1 MEKQADSKAT
11 GLKELLSGNNG
22 ITAFIARRDEKCET
36 VKYED
41 FVDKINAAKKIVAQ
55 LARQGFNLHFS
66 FSEEKTYSYPT
77 TGAVS
82 FDHILELA
90 LAIFNLGNSK
100 EKSFVL
106 YDIVCE
112 NLVPYMDRVNP

>member
-22 ITAFIARRDEKCET
+22 VTAFIARRDESCET

-55 LARQGFNLHFS
+55 LARQGLNLHFS
-66 FSEEKTYSYPT
+66 FLEGKTYSCPT
-77 TGAVS
+77 VGAVS

-90 LAIFNLGNSK
+90 LFLFNMGNSK
-100 EKSFVL
+100 EKSFAF
-106 YDIVCE
+106 YDVVCA